1 MLRIAKRSSISK
13 RRAALIRVSG
23 IFWSLVLM
31 SIFLLTMGLNPFE
44 VYHAM
49 IMGCFGS
56 FYRIRETIELM
67 IPLSLAAIGIMI
79 AFKMKFWN
87 IGAEG
92 QILMGAMAASFVALN
107 MSNLPK
113 PVLLIFMGLAGLIV
127 GGLWAFLP
135 AIFKTKFGT
144 NETLFTLMMNYIAIK
159 FVIYLQY
166 GPWKDPKAMG
176 FPKIPNFTENAIIP
190 EVFGVHIGWV
200 ILIVLTVLFYII
212 LNKTKLGYEVSVI
225 GESQNT
231 ARYAGMNVNRVVL
244 LSLFMSGAICGLVG
258 MIQASGVAG
267 TLTAELSGGMGYT
280 AIIVA
285 WLSQMQVQFVPVIGM
300 LFAVLVQGASYIQTA
315 FQIPQSAAEILQG
328 IILFFAL
335 GSEFFVNYTIH
346 SIKEGQDPTTNV
358 NNEHQSNSSNETS
371 HKTNVSESSV
381 STEVA
386 AGE

>member
-1 MLRIAKRSSISK
+1 MLRIAKRESISK
-13 RRAALIRVSG
+13 RKATFVRLSG
-23 IFWSLVLM
+23 IFLSLVLM
-31 SIFLLTMGLNPFE
+31 SVFLLTMGLNPFK

-56 FYRIRETIELM
+56 FYRFKETIELM

-92 QILMGAMAASFVALN
+92 QILMGGMAATFVALN
-107 MSNLPK
+107 LPDMPK
-113 PVLLIFMGLAGLIV
+113 VILLVLMGAASLIA
-127 GGLWAFLP
+127 GGLWAFIP
-135 AIFKTKFGT
+135 AIFKVKYET
-144 NETLFTLMMNYIAIK
+144 NETLFTLMLNYIAIK
-159 FVIYLQY
+159 FIVYLQY
-166 GPWKDPKAMG
+166 GPWKDPGAMG
-176 FPKIPNFTENAIIP
+176 FPKIPNFTDNALIP
-190 EVFGVHIGWV
+190 DLFGVHIGWL
-200 ILIVLTVLFYII
+200 ILATCTVLFYVI
-212 LNKTKLGYEVSVI
+212 LTKTKLGYEVSVI

-244 LSLFMSGAICGLVG
+244 LSLFISGAVCGLVG

-285 WLSQMQVQFVPVIGM
+285 WLSQMKVQFVPVIGL

-335 GSEFFVNYTIH
+335 GSEFFVNYTLH
-346 SIKEGQDPTTNV
+346 HVNKNEDTSKRHRASGKVKEGVTA
-358 NNEHQSNSSNETS
+358 NE
-371 HKTNVSESSV
+371 
-381 STEVA
+381 
-386 AGE
+386 

>member
-1 MLRIAKRSSISK
+1 MLRIAKRQSISK
-13 RRAALIRVSG
+13 RKSAFIRISG
-23 IFWSLVLM
+23 ILSALVLM
-31 SIFLLTMGLNPFE
+31 SFFLLAMGLNPFK
-44 VYHAM
+44 VYGAM
-49 IMGCFGS
+49 IAGCFGS
-56 FYRIRETIELM
+56 FYRFRQTIELM
-67 IPLSLAAIGIMI
+67 IPLSLAALGIMI

-107 MSNLPK
+107 MPELPK
-113 PVLLIFMGLAGLIV
+113 PVLLTLMGVAGLLV
-127 GGLWAFLP
+127 GGLWAFIP
-135 AIFKTKFGT
+135 AIFKVKYET

-166 GPWKDPKAMG
+166 GPWKDPGAMG
-176 FPKIPNFTENAIIP
+176 FPKIPNFVDGAIIP
-190 EVFGVHIGWV
+190 ELFGVHIGWV
-200 ILIVLTVLFYII
+200 ILIALTVLFYVL
-212 LNKTKLGYEVSVI
+212 LNKTKLGYEISVI

-267 TLTAELSGGMGYT
+267 TLTSGLAGGMGYT

-285 WLSQMQVQFVPVIGM
+285 WLSQMQIQFVPVIGL

-335 GSEFFVNYTIH
+335 GSEFFVKYTLH
-346 SIKEGQDPTTNV
+346 SIKE
-358 NNEHQSNSSNETS
+358 S
-371 HKTNVSESSV
+371 KTKEKVKG
-381 STEVA
+381 A
-386 AGE
+386 AYE

>member
-1 MLRIAKRSSISK
+1 MLRIAKRPSISK
-13 RRAALIRVSG
+13 RKAALIRISG
-23 IFWSLVLM
+23 IFLSLVLM
-31 SIFLLTMGLNPFE
+31 SIFLMTMSLNPFK
-44 VYHAM
+44 VYQAM

-56 FYRIRETIELM
+56 FYRFRETIELM

-92 QILMGAMAASFVALN
+92 QILMGAMAASYVALN
-107 MSNLPK
+107 MSELPK
-113 PVLLIFMGLAGLIV
+113 PLLLIMMGIAGLIS

-159 FVIYLQY
+159 YVIYLQY

-176 FPKIPNFTENAIIP
+176 FPKIPNFVDNAIIP
-190 EVFGVHIGWV
+190 EIFGVHIGWV
-200 ILIVLTVLFYII
+200 VLIVLTLLFYVV

-225 GESQNT
+225 GESKNT

-335 GSEFFVNYTIH
+335 GSEFFINYTLH
-346 SIKEGQDPTTNV
+346 SIKEDQDPTQVSNKTRETN
-358 NNEHQSNSSNETS
+358 S
-371 HKTNVSESSV
+371 KTDTKSV
-381 STEVA
+381 KEVA

>member
-1 MLRIAKRSSISK
+1 MFRIAKRQSISK
-13 RRAALIRVSG
+13 RKAALIRVIG
-23 IFWSLVLM
+23 ILLSLVLM
-31 SIFLLTMGLNPFE
+31 SVFLLTMKLNPLQ
-44 VYHAM
+44 VYKAM
-49 IMGCFGS
+49 IVGCFGS
-56 FYRIRETIELM
+56 LYRVRETVELM

-107 MSNLPK
+107 MSELPG
-113 PVLLIFMGLAGLIV
+113 PILLTLMGLAGLFA
-127 GGLWAFLP
+127 GGLWAFIP
-135 AIFKTKFGT
+135 AIFKVKFET

-176 FPKIPNFTENAIIP
+176 FPKIPNFVEGAIIP
-190 EVFGVHIGWV
+190 EVFGVHIGWI
-200 ILIVLTVLFYII
+200 ILIVITVVFYVV

-231 ARYAGMNVNRVVL
+231 ARYAGMNVNGVVL
-244 LSLFMSGAICGLVG
+244 MSLFMSGAVCGLVG

-285 WLSQMQVQFVPVIGM
+285 WLSQMQVQFVPVIGL

-315 FQIPQSAAEILQG
+315 FQIPQAAAEILQG

-335 GSEFFVNYTIH
+335 GSEFFVNYRLH
-346 SIKEGQDPTTNV
+346 SLKDEDDDKKIADKKQNV
-358 NNEHQSNSSNETS
+358 
-371 HKTNVSESSV
+371 KG
-381 STEVA
+381 A
-386 AGE
+386 A

>member
-13 RRAALIRVSG
+13 RKAALVRISG
-23 IFWSLVLM
+23 IFLSLVLM
-31 SIFLLTMGLNPFE
+31 SIFLMSMSLNPFQ
-44 VYHAM
+44 VYKAM

-56 FYRIRETIELM
+56 MYRFRETIELM

-107 MSNLPK
+107 MPELPK
-113 PVLLIFMGLAGLIV
+113 PILLTFMGIAGLLV
-127 GGLWAFLP
+127 GGLWAFIP
-135 AIFKTKFGT
+135 AIFKVKFDT

-166 GPWKDPKAMG
+166 GPWKDPKALG
-176 FPKIPNFTENAIIP
+176 FPKIPNFVDGAIIP
-190 EVFGVHIGWV
+190 EIFGVHIGWV
-200 ILIVLTVLFYII
+200 ILLVLTALFYVV

-244 LSLFMSGAICGLVG
+244 LSLFMSGAVCGLVG

-267 TLTAELSGGMGYT
+267 TLTAEISGGMGYT

-285 WLSQMQVQFVPVIGM
+285 WLSQMQVQFVPVIGL

-315 FQIPQSAAEILQG
+315 FQIPQAAAEILQG

-335 GSEFFVNYTIH
+335 GSEFFVNYKLH
-346 SIKEGQDPTTNV
+346 SAKEDD
-358 NNEHQSNSSNETS
+358 SNTKKAELDQNDN
-371 HKTNVSESSV
+371 KKAKG
-381 STEVA
+381 VA
-386 AGE
+386 